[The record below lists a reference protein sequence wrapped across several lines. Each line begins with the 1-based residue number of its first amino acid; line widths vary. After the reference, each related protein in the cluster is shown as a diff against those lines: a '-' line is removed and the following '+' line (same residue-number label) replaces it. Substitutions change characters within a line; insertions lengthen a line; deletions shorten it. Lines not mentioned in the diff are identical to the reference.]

1 MARLNGDEAGILQ
14 TKGREAGEAAQSYSG
29 VDPEGS
35 SSQLNYFFKKEII
48 INKQINV
55 FYNKINGIS
64 KSQLTEELG
73 PHPAKSVLYT

>member
-1 MARLNGDEAGILQ
+1 MARLNGDETGILQ
-14 TKGREAGEAAQSYSG
+14 TKDREAGEAAQSYSG

-55 FYNKINGIS
+55 FYIKKKWNF
-64 KSQLTEELG
+64 
-73 PHPAKSVLYT
+73 